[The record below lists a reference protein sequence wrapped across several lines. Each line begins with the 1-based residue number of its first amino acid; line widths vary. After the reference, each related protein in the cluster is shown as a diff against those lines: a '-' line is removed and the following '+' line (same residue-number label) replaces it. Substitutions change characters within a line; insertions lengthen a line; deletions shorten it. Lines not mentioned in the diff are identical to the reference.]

1 LPTEENTAKENKAE
15 EDVGGAAQTGKSSLI
30 HRLRTPVSIIVSLAV
45 IALAVYGL
53 HHALRHVSL
62 NAILAALAGL
72 TKAQIA
78 RAAFFACASFAA
90 IIVQEY
96 FALKT
101 AGHPQPLHRAAIGGF
116 MAQSIGHS
124 TGFSVAIGGGLRY
137 RYYSRF
143 GATLADV
150 AKVQASFSGTLA
162 LALGF
167 QLATAM
173 LLHPYLLNHAIRL
186 SPWLIRAIGGAL
198 LLVAGTVLA
207 MTARKTPLR
216 IFGTELELPPF
227 KLLAPQVICSILDI
241 AFLSAAAQ
249 SLLPPGLGGGHY
261 TRVLGIAV
269 VSLTLGIASSVPGGL
284 GIFESSVLLLMAP
297 KDDLVAAT
305 FGGLLAFRAIYYWAP
320 LVLGL
325 LLALVV
331 EAVHRREKA

>member
-1 LPTEENTAKENKAE
+1 MADDHKVDRN
-15 EDVGGAAQTGKSSLI
+15 GGAAAKIGKSSLF
-30 HRLRTPVSIIVSLAV
+30 HRLRTPVSVVVSLAV

-62 NAILAALAGL
+62 DAILAALAGL
-72 TKAQIA
+72 TKSQIA
-78 RAAFFACASFAA
+78 RAAFFTCGSFTA
-90 IIVQEY
+90 IAVQEY

-101 AGHPQPLHRAAIGGF
+101 AGHPQPLHRAALGGF

-173 LLHPYLLNHAIRL
+173 LLHPFLLNHAIRL
-186 SPWLIRAIGGAL
+186 SPWLIRIIGGAL
-198 LLVAGTVLA
+198 LLAVGTVLA
-207 MTARKTPLR
+207 LTARKTPLR
-216 IFGTELELPPF
+216 LFGTELELPPF
-227 KLLAPQVICSILDI
+227 KLLAPQVACSVLDI
-241 AFLSAAAQ
+241 FFLSAAAQ
-249 SLLPPGLGGGHY
+249 SLLPHALGAHY

-297 KDDLVAAT
+297 KEDLVAAT

-325 LLALVV
+325 LTVLVV

>member
-1 LPTEENTAKENKAE
+1 MAKKNQAE
-15 EDVGGAAQTGKSSLI
+15 EDEGGVAKTGNPSLI
-30 HRLRTPVSIIVSLAV
+30 HRLRAPVSIVVSLAV

-53 HHALRHVSL
+53 HHALRNVSL
-62 NAILAALAGL
+62 NEILAALQGL

-78 RAAFFACASFAA
+78 RAAFFTCASFAA
-90 IIVQEY
+90 IAIQEF

-101 AGHPQPLHRAAIGGF
+101 AGHPQPLHRAAIGGL
-116 MAQSIGHS
+116 MAQAIGHS

-167 QLATAM
+167 QLGTAM
-173 LLHPYLLNHAIRL
+173 LLHPYLLNHAIKL
-186 SPWLIRAIGGAL
+186 SPLLIRTIGAML
-198 LLVAGTVLA
+198 VLVAATVLA
-207 MTARKTPLR
+207 LTARTKPLR
-216 IFGTELELPPF
+216 LFGTELELPPF
-227 KLLAPQVICSILDI
+227 KLLAPQVVCSILDI

-249 SLLPPGLGGGHY
+249 SLLPLALGAHY

-297 KDDLVAAT
+297 KEDLIAAT

-320 LVLGL
+320 LVFGL
-325 LLALVV
+325 LTALFL
-331 EAVHRREKA
+331 ETIHRREKTP

>member
-1 LPTEENTAKENKAE
+1 MGTSGK
-15 EDVGGAAQTGKSSLI
+15 VGKPSLF
-30 HRLRTPVSIIVSLAV
+30 HRLRAPVSIVVSLAV
-45 IALAVYGL
+45 IALAAYGL

-62 NAILAALAGL
+62 DAILAALAGL

-78 RAAFFACASFAA
+78 RAALFTCASFAA
-90 IIVQEY
+90 IAVQEF

-116 MAQSIGHS
+116 MAQAIGHS

-143 GATLADV
+143 GATLSDV

-162 LALGF
+162 LALAF
-167 QLATAM
+167 QISVAM
-173 LLHPYLLNHAIRL
+173 LWHPWLLNHAVRFSPLFIR
-186 SPWLIRAIGGAL
+186 IIGGVVMA
-198 LLVAGTVLA
+198 VACIVLA

-216 IFGTELELPPF
+216 LFGTELELPPF
-227 KLLAPQVICSILDI
+227 KLLAPQVVCSILDI

-249 SLLPPGLGGGHY
+249 SLLPPELGAHY
-261 TRVLGIAV
+261 ARVLGIAV

-297 KDDLVAAT
+297 AQNLIAAT
-305 FGGLLAFRAIYYWAP
+305 FGGLLAFRAIYYWVP
-320 LVLGL
+320 LVFGL
-325 LLALVV
+325 LTAVFL
-331 EAVHRREKA
+331 ETVHRREKKR